1 MESEAET
8 ELEEEG
14 KTHSQKTNGLAIF
27 GVSQDP
33 LDKEKVLRIVKK
45 KIKNVFPLMMD
56 PDQSNTE
63 SVEEIKLVEVEKIDS
78 QNANVSDNSQNMNK
92 AHLS

>member
-8 ELEEEG
+8 EMEEEG
-14 KTHSQKTNGLAIF
+14 KTHSQKTNGLEIF
-27 GVSQDP
+27 GVSQDS

-45 KIKNVFPLMMD
+45 KNFYPLMMD

-63 SVEEIKLVEVEKIDS
+63 SVEEIELVEVEKIDS
-78 QNANVSDNSQNMNK
+78 QNENVSDNSQNKNK